1 MSYNWKTIGGK
12 NIQST
17 KLNTLVEHKDVYIYQ
32 LFISLMANIWT
43 DDETKLLITIWR
55 DQNIQQQLEN
65 HSIRNKIVYE
75 KLAKGMGDGGFNRNA
90 KQCQLKIKHL
100 REKYR
105 TYKAKIARSGAG
117 AGKPPRFFN
126 EIDKMLG
133 TRPQTCPTFLLDSGN
148 ADADKESSS
157 SSEFN
162 RKYNGS
168 FHLI

>member
-1 MSYNWKTIGGK
+1 
-12 NIQST
+12 
-17 KLNTLVEHKDVYIYQ
+17 
-32 LFISLMANIWT
+32 MANIWT

-75 KLAKGMGDGGFNRNA
+75 KLAKGMADGGFNRNA

-126 EIDKMLG
+126 EIDEMLG
-133 TRPQTCPTFLLDSGN
+133 TRPQTRPTFLLASGN